1 MVSKE
6 LLEEHQKVA
15 YQIIFN
21 AFKENKVSQA
31 FLLSGEVG
39 TPVFD
44 FAMFIAKSLI
54 CNNDI
59 LSCDNCTDC
68 LRIENGNY
76 ADLIIVDGSKDSIK
90 KEDIDNVQKR
100 FNKSAIEK
108 KGIKIYIINLLENCA
123 TASAVN
129 SLLKFLE
136 EPTENTYAIITTNNI
151 NGLLPTII
159 SRCQVIRINNM
170 PKEGLI
176 KELLESGFSNEDCNI
191 LSSLYTSKKEIEE
204 NIEESNFYQTK
215 DFFIEMIN
223 NYLFEGIDLNFS
235 YQTNIM
241 KELSNSKMGVKM
253 FLSLM
258 DLFVKDL
265 FYYENG
271 KKINFVEQVN
281 LIEKCSLKWKN
292 KENILKYVIEAKESI
307 ERKANA
313 TLIIDKMLYQISQ
326 EGNYGR
332 K

>member
-1 MVSKE
+1 MISKE
-6 LLEEHQKVA
+6 NLQEHQKVA
-15 YQIIFN
+15 YRVVYN

-31 FLLSGEVG
+31 FLLSGDVG

-44 FAMFIAKSLI
+44 FAMFIAKSLV
-54 CNNDI
+54 CENDV
-59 LSCDNCTDC
+59 LACDNCTDC

-90 KEDIDNVQKR
+90 KDDIDNIQKR
-100 FNKSAIEK
+100 FNKSSIEE

-170 PKEGLI
+170 PKENLI
-176 KELLESGFSNEDCNI
+176 KELLESGFSKEDCNL
-191 LSSLYTSKKEIEE
+191 LSSLYTNKKEIEE
-204 NIEESNFYQTK
+204 NIEESNYYQTK
-215 DFFIEMIN
+215 DLFLEMIN
-223 NYLFEGIDLNFS
+223 NYLFEGMDLNYY
-235 YQTNIM
+235 YQVNMM

-265 FYYENG
+265 FYCENG
-271 KKINFVEQVN
+271 KKIHFEEQIN
-281 LIEKCSLKWKN
+281 MLQKCSMKWKN
-292 KENILKYVIEAKESI
+292 KENILKYVIEAKEAI